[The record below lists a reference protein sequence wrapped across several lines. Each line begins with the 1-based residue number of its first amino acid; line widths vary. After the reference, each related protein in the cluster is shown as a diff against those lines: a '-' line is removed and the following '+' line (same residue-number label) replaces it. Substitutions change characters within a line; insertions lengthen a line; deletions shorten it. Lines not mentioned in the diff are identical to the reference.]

1 MNEELKP
8 CPFCGGEMEPAVM
21 CYQHPYDQSY
31 MDWLKAN
38 GILPPIMTGF
48 NSGYVVRCYHCGAES
63 AERSTKER
71 AAETWNRRANDGKID

>member
-1 MNEELKP
+1 MSEELKP
-8 CPFCGGEMEPAVM
+8 CPFCGGEMKPAVM

-48 NSGYVVRCYHCGAES
+48 NSG
-63 AERSTKER
+63 
-71 AAETWNRRANDGKID
+71 

>member
-1 MNEELKP
+1 MSEELKS

-71 AAETWNRRANDGKID
+71 AAEMWNRRVNDGKTD